1 MNNTDF
7 ILEKQKA
14 IERMKEFY
22 SNSPPD
28 LGSVKSVPPF
38 VKLGEDKPPR
48 PNAENNSQKSPFS
61 FNLEGLN
68 LPFLNDLKTNGDL
81 GLILGLV
88 LLLVCENTDKLT
100 LIALL
105 YILL

>member
-22 SNSPPD
+22 GKSPPD
-28 LGSVKSVPPF
+28 FGSVKSVPPF
-38 VKLGEDKPPR
+38 VKMGEDEPPR
-48 PNAENNSQKSPFS
+48 PQTKNNTQKSPFS

-68 LPFLNDLKTNGDL
+68 LPFLNDLKTDGDL
-81 GLILGLV
+81 GLSLGLV